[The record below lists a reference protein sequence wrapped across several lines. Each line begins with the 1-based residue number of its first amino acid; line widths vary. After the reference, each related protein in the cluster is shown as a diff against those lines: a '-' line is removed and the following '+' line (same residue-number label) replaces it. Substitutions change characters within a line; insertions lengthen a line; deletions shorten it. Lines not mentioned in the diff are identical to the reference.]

1 MIEVI
6 NSPIFWICFYA
17 ASDIIGLSPLKSNS
31 VVELVLAAIRS
42 MKPSG
47 MRK

>member
-17 ASDIIGLSPLKSNS
+17 ASEIIALTPLKSNS

-47 MRK
+47 LKK